1 MNKNMK
7 SINMGKYSL
16 INIVAKGGMAELYLA
31 HNHMSGDFK
40 KLVAIKKI
48 LPHFSGDQEFLSL
61 FKNEAK
67 VLLKMEHKNIV
78 TTIDFGT
85 HEGQLYLVMEYI
97 RGKNIQ
103 DLYLHLLRRR
113 EKLPLPIAL
122 LIARE
127 IAQGLQ
133 YIHEF
138 HDYSTNERFN
148 IVHRDISPN
157 NIMLSYS
164 GQVKIV
170 DFGIARSEN
179 QIELIQPGT
188 IQGKYGYMSPEQA
201 LGHELDQRTDIFSLG
216 IILWEMIANKKL
228 IGGNP
233 ELFPPNKYA
242 NFKTPSFSEYKL
254 KIPFQIERI
263 VKKALEPLI
272 QHRYQNITDMLKDL
286 NLVINFL
293 YPEISD
299 RDLSAYLTKLFANDI
314 SYDQGLQQHYNIIE
328 ADSLKTELL
337 KTSVTKT
344 EGTALRNN
352 VFKFR
357 SQIRIKTSF
366 TKNGVEL

>member
-1 MNKNMK
+1 MK
-7 SINMGKYSL
+7 TIDMGKYSL
-16 INIVAKGGMAELYLA
+16 INVIAKGGMAELYLA
-31 HNHMSGDFK
+31 HNHMGGDFK

-48 LPHFSGDQEFLSL
+48 LPQFSSDQEFLSL

-78 TTIDFGT
+78 TTTDFST

-103 DLYLHLLRRR
+103 DLYLHLLKRR

-138 HDYSTNERFN
+138 HDYSTNKRFN
-148 IVHRDISPN
+148 IIHRDISPN

-164 GQVKIV
+164 GQVKII

-201 LGHELDQRTDIFSLG
+201 LGEELDQRTDIFSLG
-216 IILWEMIANKKL
+216 IILWEMIANRKL

-233 ELFPPNKYA
+233 ELFPIKSYM
-242 NFKTPSFSEYKL
+242 NFKVPSFKEYKL

-263 VKKALEPLI
+263 VKKALEPMI
-272 QHRYQNITDMLKDL
+272 QLRYYDISEMLRDL

-293 YPEISD
+293 YPEASD
-299 RDLSAYLTKLFANDI
+299 RDLSNYLGKLFADDI
-314 SYDQGLQQHYNIIE
+314 SCDQGLQQQYNDIKE
-328 ADSLKTELL
+328 DSLKTDRL
-337 KTSVTKT
+337 KTLTMEAENSVPKQN
-344 EGTALRNN
+344 A
-352 VFKFR
+352 FKFR
-357 SQIRIKTSF
+357 SQFRIKSSF
-366 TKNGVEL
+366 RNSLDKLSE